1 MGTGTSYG
9 STSSSGRYSMS
20 VRSSAAPF
28 KARPVAPNLIAALA
42 VLGATACGR
51 RPTVVAG
58 PQEISSTPQQI
69 TFLGPVP
76 VSGPRRELC
85 FDFDPPRE
93 SDKASTLQ
101 AVLLTTEGRRD
112 TLLPLV
118 DRRGESRVCLVAD
131 EPSAVEVARLQGSQY
146 RGVELTSSDPPV
158 HVKTIRWWSGR

>member
-1 MGTGTSYG
+1 M
-9 STSSSGRYSMS
+9 STCPALTDW
-20 VRSSAAPF
+20 SARGISLF
-28 KARPVAPNLIAALA
+28 LTTVFGAA
-42 VLGATACGR
+42 ACGR

-58 PQEISSTPQQI
+58 AQDITSAPQQI

-85 FDFDPPRE
+85 FDFDPPQE

-112 TLLPLV
+112 SLVEPTV
-118 DRRGESRVCLVAD
+118 DRRGEGRVCLVAAR
-131 EPSAVEVARLQGSQY
+131 PSEEEVARFQGTQY
-146 RGVELTSSDPPV
+146 RGVELTSSNPPV